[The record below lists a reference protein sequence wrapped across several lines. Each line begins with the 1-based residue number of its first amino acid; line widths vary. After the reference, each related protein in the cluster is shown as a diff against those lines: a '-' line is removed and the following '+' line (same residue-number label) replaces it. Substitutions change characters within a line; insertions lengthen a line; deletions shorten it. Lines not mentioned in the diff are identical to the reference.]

1 MRTFSR
7 ASFRGAT
14 DDKSLRNNCF
24 LVVCAVEDDED
35 GETGVQHSVESLLQG
50 GNCVATAYVVN
61 DKGIPS
67 AAQRA
72 IEFQYAEVV
81 KQWKPSTGLTFDCL
95 SSFHCPRVK
104 RTGKIVIKASSGS
117 KIPIEGSVV
126 SRERIVRLAI
136 DQGDKSRAR
145 EKKWDTWSPILY

>member
-1 MRTFSR
+1 MGNSATRLKCDSR
-7 ASFRGAT
+7 ANFHRAT

-35 GETGVQHSVESLLQG
+35 GETRIQHSVESLLQG
-50 GNCVATAYVVN
+50 GNYVATAYVVN

-81 KQWKPSTGLTFDCL
+81 KQWKASTGLTFDCL

-104 RTGKIVIKASSGS
+104 RTGKIVIKASLGS
-117 KIPIEGSVV
+117 TKIPIEGFVV
-126 SRERIVRLAI
+126 SRANRSFSYR
-136 DQGDKSRAR
+136 SRR
-145 EKKWDTWSPILY
+145 